1 MYTLRKVYKNN
12 APYVPKQIISLFH
25 STSKGCYKTNVPYH
39 PRKNTLKSLTTDN
52 IIQCSPMSEK
62 VTQVEKWVL
71 AIVRTELSF
80 LFNLSIILLF
90 ISSAKWLLFNSV
102 AL

>member
-1 MYTLRKVYKNN
+1 
-12 APYVPKQIISLFH
+12 
-25 STSKGCYKTNVPYH
+25 
-39 PRKNTLKSLTTDN
+39 
-52 IIQCSPMSEK
+52 MSEK